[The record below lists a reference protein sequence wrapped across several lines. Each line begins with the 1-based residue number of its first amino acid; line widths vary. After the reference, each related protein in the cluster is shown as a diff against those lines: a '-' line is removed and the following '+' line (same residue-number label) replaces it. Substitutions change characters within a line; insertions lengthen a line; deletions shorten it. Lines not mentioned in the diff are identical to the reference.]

1 MVTDD
6 QPICHNLW
14 PQVQET
20 DLAQT
25 VLNVK
30 CSLWRTSFDTWG
42 TWKNMCTCL
51 YRWWYITQIS
61 RLWYVYMMGTQ
72 LSRLWYSRA
81 FSKTWRSQ
89 WRTAITKTMETW
101 TTLKILMKNRWES
114 FCSCRS
120 VTSFSF
126 NIVEECEIMWSFI
139 ILFNLFTDSMISGA
153 DRAWRPWCVSSPAW
167 KSRVGPWGSGQGTPW
182 HHRSGSTLC
191 RSTLHFVVECHCQ
204 SDILNSEPAGPR
216 PPPPLEEV
224 PPPAARAPPAPARRV
239 GEVSNFG
246 FYQKFCESPKQCSR
260 I

>member
-1 MVTDD
+1 MV
-6 QPICHNLW
+6 
-14 PQVQET
+14 
-20 DLAQT
+20 
-25 VLNVK
+25 
-30 CSLWRTSFDTWG
+30 
-42 TWKNMCTCL
+42 
-51 YRWWYITQIS
+51 TQIS
-61 RLWYVYMMGTQ
+61 RLWYVCMMGTQ
-72 LSRLWYSRA
+72 QSRLWYSRA

-167 KSRVGPWGSGQGTPW
+167 KSRVGPGGSGQGTPW

-191 RSTLHFVVECHCQ
+191 SWVPLPIWHSEFRAFWSSPTTSCGRNASTSSQ
-204 SDILNSEPAGPR
+204 GTS
-216 PPPPLEEV
+216 
-224 PPPAARAPPAPARRV
+224 
-239 GEVSNFG
+239 
-246 FYQKFCESPKQCSR
+246 SPS
-260 I
+260 